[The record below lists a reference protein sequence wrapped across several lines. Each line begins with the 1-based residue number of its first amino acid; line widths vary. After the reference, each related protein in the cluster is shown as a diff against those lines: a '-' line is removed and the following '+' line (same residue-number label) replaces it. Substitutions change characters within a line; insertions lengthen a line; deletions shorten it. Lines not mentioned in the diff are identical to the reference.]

1 MILRRL
7 SQSLKEQNWTA
18 IVIEFILLVS
28 GVFLGIQVANWNAE
42 RVDSSRATAYLER
55 IRDDINA
62 DLSNYQDRI
71 SFWSDVSSYGAKGLA
86 YAETGDA
93 KGATQ
98 WDLLLAYF
106 QASQVAEFYTTD
118 ATFEELKSAGELGLI
133 KDTRFRYELS
143 QYYSLGFNPLLTE
156 RPRYRENVR
165 GIIPLEV
172 QTYIWTACYSTSTLS
187 VQKMLPCKSPLDEK
201 DAAVIVDTIRNDKTL
216 MQELRYWMSGMHV
229 AALFA
234 NARIERATAVRASI
248 DTKLGGSPQKD
259 SP

>member
-7 SQSLKEQNWTA
+7 SQSIKEQNWTA

-42 RVDSSRATAYLER
+42 RVDASRATAYLER

-71 SFWSDVSSYGAKGLA
+71 SFWSDVSAYGAKGLA
-86 YAETGDA
+86 YAETGET

-106 QASQVAEFYTTD
+106 QSSQVAEFYTTD

-201 DAAVIVDTIRNDKTL
+201 AAAVIVDAIRNDKTL

-248 DTKLGGSPQKD
+248 DALLGD
-259 SP
+259 SPKKDAP

>member
-18 IVIEFILLVS
+18 IWIEFILLVS
-28 GVFLGIQVANWNAE
+28 GVFLGIQVANWNAT
-42 RVDSSRATAYLER
+42 RVDASRATAYLER

-62 DLSNYQDRI
+62 DLCNYQDRI
-71 SFWSDVSSYGAKGLA
+71 SFWNDVSSYGAKGLA

-93 KGATQ
+93 KNATQ

-106 QASQVAEFYTTD
+106 QSSQVAEFYTTD

-156 RPRYRENVR
+156 RPPYREHVR

-187 VQKMLPCKSPLDEK
+187 VQKMLPCKPPLDEK
-201 DAAVIVDTIRNDKTL
+201 AAAVIVDTIRNDKIL
-216 MQELRYWMSGMHV
+216 MAELRYWMSGMHV
-229 AALFA
+229 AAMFA
-234 NARIERATAVRASI
+234 NARIERATAVRNAI
-248 DTKLGGSPQKD
+248 DKTLGNSSKKD
-259 SP
+259 AP

>member
-42 RVDSSRATAYLER
+42 RVDATRAQAYLER
-55 IRDDINA
+55 IRADIDA
-62 DLSNYQDRI
+62 DLTNYQDRLR
-71 SFWSDVSSYGAKGLA
+71 FWGDVSNYGAKGLA
-86 YAETGDA
+86 YAETADA

-106 QASQVAEFYTTD
+106 QSSQVAEFYTTD
-118 ATFEELKSAGELGLI
+118 STFEELKSAGELGLI
-133 KDTRFRYELS
+133 KDTQFRDELS

-156 RPRYRENVR
+156 RPRYREHVR
-165 GIIPLEV
+165 GVIPLAV
-172 QTYIWTACYSTSTLS
+172 QTYIWAKCYSTDSGG
-187 VQKMLPCKSPLDEK
+187 VQKMLPCQSPIDEK
-201 DAAVIVDTIRNDKTL
+201 MATAMVDEIRNNTTL
-216 MQELRYWMSGMHV
+216 MAELRYWMSGMHV

-234 NARIERATAVRASI
+234 KGRMEGAKELRASI
-248 DTKLGGSPQKD
+248 DAKLGD
-259 SP
+259 SPKKDPP

>member
-42 RVDSSRATAYLER
+42 RVDATRAQAYLER
-55 IRDDINA
+55 IRADIDA
-62 DLSNYQDRI
+62 DLTNYHDRI
-71 SFWSDVSSYGAKGLA
+71 RFWGDVSNYGAKGLA

-106 QASQVAEFYTTD
+106 QSSQVAEFYTTD

-133 KDTRFRYELS
+133 KDTRFRDELS

-156 RPRYRENVR
+156 RPRYREHLR
-165 GIIPLEV
+165 GIIPLAV
-172 QTYIWTACYSTSTLS
+172 QTYIWTDCYSTSALS

-201 DAAVIVDTIRNDKTL
+201 AVAVIVDAIRSDKTL
-216 MQELRYWMSGMHV
+216 MAELRYWMSGMHV

-234 NARIERATAVRASI
+234 NGRIDRATALRATI
-248 DTKLGGSPQKD
+248 GTMLDD
-259 SP
+259 SPKETGP

>member
-42 RVDSSRATAYLER
+42 RVDASRATAYLER

-71 SFWSDVSSYGAKGLA
+71 GFWSDVSAYGAKGLA
-86 YAETGDA
+86 YAETGEA

-106 QASQVAEFYTTD
+106 QSSQVAEFYTTD

-201 DAAVIVDTIRNDKTL
+201 AAAVIVDTIRNDKTL